1 MKKLFSVLAVL
12 GLVSARALAATSPQD
27 SIPQYPYYV
36 VVGAFGVPSNVPKFV
51 QHVRDLKYTPE
62 HDFHEER
69 KLEYVY
75 LLSTPD
81 REQAIAEALRLR
93 AETEFKDTWVYS
105 GPLTRHKQPIA
116 WIKPP
121 APEEHPIVASVA
133 DPQPDPQK
141 LVEEKVD
148 MSTELKNAKHVVF
161 HSIRASDLTEIA
173 AEVQVVEAKSEKKL
187 GEYKTNTASVLKA
200 PPGGSGEMSLVC
212 ESFGYRK
219 VNKLIRY
226 EELAEGEVINFEMV
240 RLQKGDIAVMY
251 NVYFYKDAAIMRPES
266 RFEVDALLNMMN
278 ENPGIK
284 VVIHG
289 HTNGNAS
296 GALVTL
302 GGSTNY
308 FGLSD
313 KNKRGFG
320 SAKDLSE
327 ERAKLIRDFLVSKGV
342 DPGRM
347 TVKAWGGKRMLYDRD
362 SPNAESNV
370 RVEIEIL

>member
-1 MKKLFSVLAVL
+1 MKKIFSVLAV
-12 GLVSARALAATSPQD
+12 VLASVPAWPGTHLQD

-36 VVGAFGVPSNVPKFV
+36 VVGAFGVPSNVPGFV
-51 QHVRDLKYTPE
+51 RHVRDLKYTPD
-62 HDFHEER
+62 HDFQEER

-75 LLSTPD
+75 VLTTPD
-81 REQAIAEALRLR
+81 REKAIAEALRLR

-105 GPLTRHKQPIA
+105 GPLVRHKAPIA

-121 APEEHPIVASVA
+121 APEEHPILASVA
-133 DPQPDPQK
+133 DPQPDPK
-141 LVEEKVD
+141 KIGEEEVD
-148 MSTELKNAKHVVF
+148 ATTELKNAKHVVF

-173 AEVQVVEAKSEKKL
+173 AEVKVVEAASEKKL
-187 GEYKTNTASVLKA
+187 GEYKTNTASILKA

-219 VNKLIRY
+219 VDKVIKY
-226 EELAEGEVINFEMV
+226 EEVSEGEVINFEMV
-240 RLQKGDIAVMY
+240 RLQRGDIAVMY

-266 RFEVDALLNMMN
+266 RYEVDALLAMMN

-296 GALVTL
+296 GTLVTM
-302 GGSTNY
+302 GSSTNY
-308 FGLSD
+308 FGLND

-327 ERAKLIRDFLVSKGV
+327 ERARLILNFLVSKGV
-342 DPGRM
+342 DPARM